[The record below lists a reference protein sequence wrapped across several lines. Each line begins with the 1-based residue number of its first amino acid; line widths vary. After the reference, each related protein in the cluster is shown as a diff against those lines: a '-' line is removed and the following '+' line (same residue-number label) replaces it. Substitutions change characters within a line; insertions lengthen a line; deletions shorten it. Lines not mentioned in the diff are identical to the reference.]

1 MKLKFN
7 SFVAL
12 ILLIGASISH
22 ASAGKIKCK
31 SCSRVISV
39 ADSTML
45 RDTLIKT
52 DIDEQTFIKLSP
64 TVCTNEI
71 TVRFGTPVTSASV
84 DIINLQGALV
94 MSEKVENSDA
104 ITLYVSSLKQGMYL
118 VKIKTSANDHDTLRF
133 IKN

>member
-1 MKLKFN
+1 MKLKFI
-7 SFVAL
+7 SFVSVV
-12 ILLIGASISH
+12 LLIGAITSQV
-22 ASAGKIKCK
+22 SAGKIKCK

-45 RDTLIKT
+45 RDSLIKT

-71 TVRFGTPVTSASV
+71 TVRFATPVTSASV

-104 ITLYVSSLKQGMYL
+104 ITLNVSSLKQGMYL
-118 VKIKTSANDHDTLRF
+118 VKIKTSANDYDTLRF